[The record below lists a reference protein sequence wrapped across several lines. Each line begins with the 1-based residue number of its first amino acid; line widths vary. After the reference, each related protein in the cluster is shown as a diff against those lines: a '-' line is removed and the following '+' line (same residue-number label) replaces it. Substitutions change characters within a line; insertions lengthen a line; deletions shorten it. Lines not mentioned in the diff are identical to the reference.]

1 MLRVGLTG
9 GLASGKSTV
18 AAFFRELGAFHVDA
32 DLIAHELLA
41 PGGDAT
47 EAVVARFGRGILGVG
62 EAIDRKA
69 LAAIVFA
76 DPKALAD
83 LNALVHP
90 KVRAEIARRIAAH
103 AAHANPKSPV
113 ALIDAALLVETGMH
127 RDLDALIVVSCG
139 AATQIARAVAR
150 GGLTEDEARSRIA
163 AQAPLADKRAAA
175 DYVIDNEGSL
185 DETKR
190 QVAAVWASLSVESP
204 RRRARRHRDPLR

>member
-18 AAFFRELGAFHVDA
+18 AAFFRELGAYHVDA
-32 DLIAHELLA
+32 DVIAHELLA
-41 PGGDAT
+41 PGGAAVD
-47 EAVVARFGRGILGVG
+47 EVVACFGHGIVGTG

-83 LNALVHP
+83 LNAIVHP
-90 KVRAEIARRIAAH
+90 KVRVEIARRVATRAAS
-103 AAHANPKSPV
+103 ASPPAPV

-127 RDLDALIVVSCG
+127 RDVDTLVVVSCDEE
-139 AATQIARAVAR
+139 TQVARAVAR

-163 AQAPLADKRAAA
+163 AQAPLAAKRAAA
-175 DYVIDNEGSL
+175 DFVIDNDGSL

-190 QVAAVWASLSVESP
+190 QVGAVWEALLK
-204 RRRARRHRDPLR
+204 RGAGRG